1 MLWTLATT
9 GAFQRLLGLVEA
21 LGPEA
26 QERWRRLGREERTL
40 HALVVKVL
48 GATTPAERLAAVDAA
63 LGGAVATAPSQ
74 AVAALQAGLDR
85 LASVAWSLALCTGW
99 EAAGERC
106 RHVVARRGGADG
118 RTALTARD
126 GATQAV
132 LAHVRSL
139 TDSGAELLHRLARP
153 EQS

>member
-1 MLWTLATT
+1 
-9 GAFQRLLGLVEA
+9 
-21 LGPEA
+21 
-26 QERWRRLGREERTL
+26 
-40 HALVVKVL
+40 
-48 GATTPAERLAAVDAA
+48 
-63 LGGAVATAPSQ
+63 
-74 AVAALQAGLDR
+74 VAALQAGLDR

-106 RHVVARRGGADG
+106 RHVVARGGADG

-139 TDSGAELLHRLARP
+139 TDSGAALLHDLARAEP
-153 EQS
+153 S